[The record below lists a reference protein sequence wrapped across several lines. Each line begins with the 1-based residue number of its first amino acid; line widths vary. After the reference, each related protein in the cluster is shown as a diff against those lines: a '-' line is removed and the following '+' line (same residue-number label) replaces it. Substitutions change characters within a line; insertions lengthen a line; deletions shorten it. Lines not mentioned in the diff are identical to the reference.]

1 MNELTFTNNHS
12 ELLTIIIEPVHYDFE
27 IKKGEQY
34 LIQTNETDLIFEYSQ
49 DQIVIMQN
57 HELGFALS
65 KWNIITNSYQP
76 EYNSLD
82 AGRIG

>member
-1 MNELTFTNNHS
+1 MEIPFTIGQKVFCTKDAKN
-12 ELLTIIIEPVHYDFE
+12 IGGDFE